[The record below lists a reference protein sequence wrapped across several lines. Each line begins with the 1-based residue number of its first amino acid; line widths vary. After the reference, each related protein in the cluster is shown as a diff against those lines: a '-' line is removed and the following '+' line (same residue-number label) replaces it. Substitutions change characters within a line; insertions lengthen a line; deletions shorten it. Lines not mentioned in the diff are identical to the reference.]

1 MWRNAASTDSSLND
15 IGRLGCSNA
24 TRKAVAERE
33 ALADW
38 MIGEGQIPWQSQINL
53 YAHHVNFPLLMQW

>member
-53 YAHHVNFPLLMQW
+53 YVNFPLLMQW